1 MKKMVKILSMSLAY
15 LLLLSTIVDSNVVNA
30 KEMFSKRN
38 VKKYL
43 NYSTLN
49 YSNENQIEKIVQYK
63 NKALVFSN
71 HFPNL
76 NYNYSLAGGHYD
88 LYELK
93 NNNYNK
99 VSDNLVGNNI
109 SNLTRSDNIVNFSTY
124 QYNSEILTKYYYDFN
139 NSSVTKKDSEDNIV
153 LTNKKVAIEKVNQK
167 YNTNYDANEIQYFN
181 FNEICDYKGNI
192 YTTFSLCID
201 KNYNYQFHGV
211 YNDNVEYISNSISV
225 PYISFDNKN
234 RLVIQEPSTST
245 LKIMNNKHMIKVNLP
260 KNSSSN
266 VYVVNNHL
274 YILNRHSLSK
284 YRYNAIT
291 GKCTLIKNFNEE
303 IHSIHTDKNGNL
315 WALKIGNDSNIICKL
330 YANTLIE
337 KYEINKNLYD
347 LSIYDDNNITAY
359 NTKMYTSIHK

>member
-1 MKKMVKILSMSLAY
+1 MKKIVKILSMSLAY

-49 YSNENQIEKIVQYK
+49 YSDETHIEKIVQYK
-63 NKALVFSN
+63 NKAIAFS
-71 HFPNL
+71 HHYPEL
-76 NYNYSLAGGHYD
+76 NYNNSLQNGHYD

-93 NNNYNK
+93 DNNYNK
-99 VSDNLVGNNI
+99 ILDNLTCNTLSNI
-109 SNLTRSDNIVNFSTY
+109 TRSRNIVNFSTY
-124 QYNSEILTKYYYDFN
+124 QEDSYTMSKYYYDFN
-139 NSSVTKKDSEDNIV
+139 NSSVTKKDSEDNII
-153 LTNKKVAIEKVNQK
+153 LNNKKAAIEKINRK
-167 YNTNYDANEIQYFN
+167 YNTNYNVNEIQYFN
-181 FNEICDYKGNI
+181 FKEICDYKGNI

-245 LKIMNNKHMIKVNLP
+245 LMIMNNKHMIKVNLP

-315 WALKIGNDSNIICKL
+315 WALKLGTDSNIICKL
-330 YANTLIE
+330 YANTLVE
-337 KYEINKNLYD
+337 KYEINSNLYD

-359 NTKMYTSIHK
+359 NTKQYTSIHK